1 MSKIFRLYKEGA
13 DTYQDW
19 NESPAFPYTSNALD
33 TIDDPDGASARN
45 EITSIPSP
53 FARIDLV
60 KRAFKE
66 VCKMGLD
73 GKTIFHKMV
82 SDALDVGEI
91 FFNIDKYAKK
101 VEIIT
106 WDAAMMLDE
115 LKNSNSNGHQ
125 YLGDALEKYMLA
137 DANTYNFGQLRNI
150 YLLNYVNGEDE
161 LNIIGATSP
170 ATLFFSTANDLS
182 YIDDI
187 YFGQDRP
194 FDNDYQALYQRDF
207 EYVKMWFLLRKTI
220 PQFSTLFPELETY
233 LNLTFK
239 AIKDVE
245 KKKELND
252 ISVTDVDNFSEIDV
266 KVAQQADIVEVLGHS
281 LYRKKNKG
289 ASVKSDFII
298 DSKKNISNP
307 PLVLPIVSGSRYSQ
321 LQYTIAQWGTTNK
334 APYYD
339 DESNLD
345 KRVLPNDASVR
356 PYLTISDFLEDTIVR
371 VPHRLNKDSF
381 FDGNMALD
389 VDKLSYLIPIKPLFF
404 NYFDTE
410 ELSDVLVDGKNM
422 FEMETVAGGSV
433 KVTLRIPIKGNSKVK
448 HIEYTRIYYKDRVA
462 DIDNNEGGMTEFS
475 FTGLVMPL
483 VKYQDIQDA
492 YYTVA
497 CVSTYSNK
505 YDFSF
510 YKEAFHIEANSND
523 CRNLDRQESYKANI
537 YTLLQK
543 SFDYIQIKNKN
554 GSTGI
559 VIPKFKEQRNT
570 ENFEFTIDL
579 GTSNT
584 HIEYKRDNNNICSAF
599 DFNKMDVQVCEMFL
613 PSYASDNK
621 GTKFQDDLEEE
632 ELLMAKDF
640 LPKEIGGNE
649 FKFPTRTVLSCAKHI
664 DWTNVVYPFSL
675 VNIPMTYNKRSDL
688 QYNNIKYNIKWGK
701 GDDLRVMESYIDCLM
716 IMLRN
721 KVLLNN
727 GNLKQTKITWF
738 YPISMP
744 PKRLKKLREVWDDSY
759 SKYFGNTNGTNSMT
773 ESDAPILYF
782 FKHFAAATNLVNVDI
797 GGGTTDIAFASN
809 ANIQF
814 VTSFKF
820 ASNSLFEN
828 PFSDSD
834 KNGIVD
840 WHKGNILDLLKK
852 KELGELVR
860 VFNSDNNVKPSNMAS
875 FLFSL
880 VDNSM
885 VIKQGIDTKSIDFN
899 RILQDDEDFKIVF
912 VLFYTSIIYHIA
924 QIVKEKELTPPRH
937 ITFSGNGSRIIKVI
951 TTDWRLL
958 ARYTKIVFEK
968 VLDKSY
974 PGELEILGLEKGY
987 NPKEATCKGGFV
999 QEYPVTDSNQIVV
1012 FQSHNH
1018 SFVTDKDTYVSV
1030 GNDYKKQT
1038 VKSIETFF
1046 DFALNTMNSVF
1057 NFDKNFG
1064 VTSESLRIA
1073 REECKKDLLTY
1084 LDKGIALRNEESE
1097 AEDKIEET
1105 FFFYPIKGV
1114 LSALESAIYNSL
1126 TNK

>member
-1 MSKIFRLYKEGA
+1 MSKIFRLYKEGS

-82 SDALDVGEI
+82 SDSLDVGEI
-91 FFNIDKYAKK
+91 FFNIDKYGKK

-106 WDAAMMLDE
+106 WDAALMLAE
-115 LKNSNSNGHQ
+115 LKNSNSSGHQ

-137 DANTYNFGQLRNI
+137 DANTYNFGQLKNI
-150 YLLNYVNGEDE
+150 YLLNYVNGDDE

-182 YIDDI
+182 YIKDI
-187 YFGQDRP
+187 YFGQDQP
-194 FDNDYQALYQRDF
+194 FDNDYQSLYQRDF

-220 PQFSTLFPELETY
+220 PNFAALFPELETY

-239 AIKDVE
+239 AIKDVQ

-252 ISVTDVDNFSEIDV
+252 LSVTDVDKFSEIEV
-266 KVAQQADIVEVLGHS
+266 KLVQQADIVEVLGHS
-281 LYRKKNKG
+281 LYRKSSKG
-289 ASVKSDFII
+289 VSLKSDFTI
-298 DSKKNISNP
+298 DTKKNISNL

-321 LQYTIAQWGTTNK
+321 LQYTISQWGTTNK

-339 DESNLD
+339 EESNLD
-345 KRVLPNDASVR
+345 KRVLPNDATIR
-356 PYLTISDFLEDTIVR
+356 AYLTISDFLEDTIVR

-410 ELSDVLVDGKNM
+410 DLLDASEDGKNM
-422 FEMETVAGGSV
+422 FEMEAVAGGSV
-433 KVTLRIPIKGNSKVK
+433 KVTLRIPIKGNNKIK

-462 DIDNNEGGMTEFS
+462 DMDNNEGGMTEFS

-483 VKYQDIQDA
+483 VKYQNTQDA
-492 YYTVA
+492 YYSVA
-497 CVSTYSNK
+497 CVSAYSNK

-510 YKEAFHIEANSND
+510 YKEASRIEANSND
-523 CRNLDRQESYKANI
+523 CRNLDGQESNKANV
-537 YTLLQK
+537 YTLTQQG
-543 SFDYIQIKNKN
+543 FDYIQIRNKN
-554 GSTGI
+554 GYSAI
-559 VIPKFKEQRNT
+559 LVPKFKEQRDT
-570 ENFEFTIDL
+570 EQFEFTVDL

-584 HIEYKRDNNNICSAF
+584 HIEYQKGNNGICTAFGFDKRDI
-599 DFNKMDVQVCEMFL
+599 QVCEMFL
-613 PSYASDNK
+613 PSYGVDNK
-621 GTKFQDDLEEE
+621 GAKFQDDLGQEEQ
-632 ELLMAKDF
+632 LMEKDF
-640 LPKEIGGNE
+640 LPKEIGCNE

-675 VNIPMTYNKRSDL
+675 VNIPMTYDKRYDL
-688 QYNNIKYNIKWGK
+688 QYNNVKYNIKWGK
-701 GDDLRVMESYIDCLM
+701 GEDLRVMESYIDCLM

-727 GNLKQTKITWF
+727 GNLKHTKITWF

-744 PKRLKKLREVWDDSY
+744 PKRLKKLREVWDTSY
-759 SKYFGNTNGTNSMT
+759 SKYFGNSNGTNYMT

-782 FKHFAAATNLVNVDI
+782 FKHFASATNLVNVDI

-809 ANIQF
+809 ANIQL

-828 PFSDSD
+828 PFSDSV
-834 KNGIVD
+834 KNGIID
-840 WHKGNILDLLKK
+840 WHKGDILDLLKK
-852 KELGELVR
+852 KELGELER
-860 VFNSDNNVKPSNMAS
+860 VFNSTNNVKPSNMAS

-885 VIKQGIDTKSIDFN
+885 VIKQGIDSKSIDFN
-899 RILQDDEDFKIVF
+899 RILQDDEDFKIIF

-924 QIVKEKELTPPRH
+924 QIVKEKGLTPPRH

-958 ARYTKIVFEK
+958 ARYTKIIFEK
-968 VLDKSY
+968 VLDKPY
-974 PGELEILGLEKGY
+974 PSELEILGLEKGY

-999 QEYPVTDSNQIVV
+999 QGFTETCDNQIVV

-1030 GNDYKKQT
+1030 ENEYKEQT

-1057 NFDKNFG
+1057 NFDDNFG
-1064 VTSESLRIA
+1064 VTFESLKIA

-1084 LDKGIALRNEESE
+1084 LEKGIALRQEESE
-1097 AEDKIEET
+1097 AQDKIEET

-1114 LSALESAIYNSL
+1114 LNALASAIYDSL